1 MDALKLRI
9 DTGVRKIEVN
19 DNGDYIMLQVAD
31 QSIPPKLRKFSKAIE
46 AKIDKLRELIGSVA
60 DVEAIEELTDSE
72 VDIEAVEELAYEI
85 GVFAKASIDDIF
97 GVGTCKKVFGDIVPP
112 LEMYKE
118 FIEDIIPYFQEYA
131 LNRAKKL
138 SKYSPNRMGSAE

>member
-31 QSIPPKLRKFSKAIE
+31 QSIPAKLKKFVKA
-46 AKIDKLRELIGSVA
+46 ATDKLNKLS
-60 DVEAIEELTDSE
+60 ELTESE
-72 VDIEAVEELAYEI
+72 NETDIEAAEELAYELD
-85 GVFAKASIDDIF
+85 VFAKASIDDIF
-97 GVGTCKKVFGDIVPP
+97 GDGTCKKVFGDIVPP
-112 LEMYKE
+112 IEMYIE
-118 FIEDIIPYFQEYA
+118 FIEAITPYLQEYA

>member
-31 QSIPPKLRKFSKAIE
+31 QSIPAKLKKFVKTAT
-46 AKIDKLRELIGSVA
+46 DKLNKLS
-60 DVEAIEELTDSE
+60 ELTESE
-72 VDIEAVEELAYEI
+72 NETDTEEAVDLAYELD
-85 GVFAKASIDDIF
+85 VFAKASIDDIF
-97 GVGTCKKVFGDIVPP
+97 GDGTCKKVFGDIVPP
-112 LEMYKE
+112 IEMYIE
-118 FIEDIIPYFQEYA
+118 FIEAITPYFQEYA

>member
-31 QSIPPKLRKFSKAIE
+31 QSIPAKLKKFVKA
-46 AKIDKLRELIGSVA
+46 ATDKLNKLSELSESENEA
-60 DVEAIEELTDSE
+60 DTEA
-72 VDIEAVEELAYEI
+72 AEELAYELD
-85 GVFAKASIDDIF
+85 VFAKASIDDIF
-97 GVGTCKKVFGDIVPP
+97 GDGTCKKVFGDIVPP
-112 LEMYKE
+112 IEMYIE
-118 FIEDIIPYFQEYA
+118 FIEAITPYFQEYA

>member
-31 QSIPPKLRKFSKAIE
+31 QSIPAKLKKFVKAVE
-46 AKIDKLRELIGSVA
+46 AKAAKLA
-60 DVEAIEELTDSE
+60 ELTDSE
-72 VDIEAVEELAYEI
+72 ADVEAVVEHAYELD
-85 GVFAKASIDDIF
+85 VFAKASIDDIF
-97 GVGTCKKVFGDIVPP
+97 GDGTCKKVFGDIVPP
-112 LEMYKE
+112 IEMYIE
-118 FIEDIIPYFQEYA
+118 FIEAITPYFQEYA

>member
-31 QSIPPKLRKFSKAIE
+31 QSIPAKLKKFVKAVE
-46 AKIDKLRELIGSVA
+46 AKAAKLA
-60 DVEAIEELTDSE
+60 ELTDSE
-72 VDIEAVEELAYEI
+72 DNAEAVEELAYELD
-85 GVFAKASIDDIF
+85 VFSKASIDDIF
-97 GVGTCKKVFGDIVPP
+97 GDGTCKKVFGDIVPP
-112 LEMYKE
+112 IEMYIE
-118 FIEDIIPYFQEYA
+118 FIEAITPYFQEYA

>member
-1 MDALKLRI
+1 MDTLKLRI

-31 QSIPPKLRKFSKAIE
+31 QSIPAKLKKFVKA
-46 AKIDKLRELIGSVA
+46 ATDKLNKLS
-60 DVEAIEELTDSE
+60 ELTESE
-72 VDIEAVEELAYEI
+72 NEADIEAAAELAYEI
-85 GVFAKASIDDIF
+85 DIFAKASVDDIF
-97 GVGTCKKVFGDIVPP
+97 GAGTCKKVFGDIVPP
-112 LEMYKE
+112 IEMYIE
-118 FIEDIIPYFQEYA
+118 FIDAITPYFQEYA